1 VSNLYWEVA
10 TPGSDDQLGRVTDI
24 LLTYAPGI
32 STETITATCTGMT
45 FTTPPAPIWS
55 NTYMGVHQSELGGSG
70 GQEAAGDQPP
80 PIPKLTI
87 PHLQGLMQSGAP
99 PSGLGM
105 EDAGPGATYTT
116 KVWQVKGGE
125 LFAEK
130 EWDLSVG
137 AGDGLMTE
145 EGSFKLYHRPE

>member
-1 VSNLYWEVA
+1 
-10 TPGSDDQLGRVTDI
+10 
-24 LLTYAPGI
+24 
-32 STETITATCTGMT
+32 
-45 FTTPPAPIWS
+45 
-55 NTYMGVHQSELGGSG
+55 
-70 GQEAAGDQPP
+70 
-80 PIPKLTI
+80 
-87 PHLQGLMQSGAP
+87 MQSGAP